1 MPAALHVH
9 HQPAPAGGWRLYLHH
24 SPPATQALRGLVV
37 YAPPWAEEMNKSR
50 RMAALASRQLAEDG
64 FAVLQPDLLGCGDSS
79 GDLAEASW
87 AAWVDDV
94 LQAARWLLAR
104 HPGAPLWLWGLRSG
118 ALLASEAAARLGTP
132 VNLLFWQPVLQGK
145 APLQQFLRLKAAAQL
160 ADGGGKAILAATR
173 AELAAGRPVEI
184 AGYTLPAALA
194 QGLEAAQ
201 LAPPASPGVPPGRLV
216 WLELAPPSVAA
227 EASAASPATA
237 PALSPASQ
245 AAWPR
250 WQAAGWDVQTQAVPG
265 PAFWQTTEI
274 ESAPE
279 LLTATRQQVR
289 AAATA
294 MATTRPAPALA

>member
-1 MPAALHVH
+1 MSCRRR
-9 HQPAPAGGWRLYLHH
+9 AGCWH
-24 SPPATQALRGLVV
+24 AT
-37 YAPPWAEEMNKSR
+37 
-50 RMAALASRQLAEDG
+50 
-64 FAVLQPDLLGCGDSS
+64 
-79 GDLAEASW
+79 
-87 AAWVDDV
+87 
-94 LQAARWLLAR
+94 
-104 HPGAPLWLWGLRSG
+104 PGAPLWLWGLRSG

-245 AAWPR
+245 AAWPPLASR
-250 WQAAGWDVQTQAVPG
+250 RLGCADPG
-265 PAFWQTTEI
+265 RARPC
-274 ESAPE
+274 
-279 LLTATRQQVR
+279 LLADHRDRVRPRTADRH
-289 AAATA
+289 
-294 MATTRPAPALA
+294 APAGARRRHRDGHDEAGAGTGMTGPKNLAAPA